1 MGAMTANL
9 AAAPINAVLSA
20 GTSDTGVNPEGKQ

>member
-1 MGAMTANL
+1 MTANL
-9 AAAPINAVLSA
+9 AAAPTNAVLSA